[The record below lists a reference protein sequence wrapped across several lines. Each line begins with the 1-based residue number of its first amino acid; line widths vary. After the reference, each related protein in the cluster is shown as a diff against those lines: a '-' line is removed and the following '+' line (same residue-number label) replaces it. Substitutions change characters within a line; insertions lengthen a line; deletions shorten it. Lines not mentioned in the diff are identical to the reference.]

1 MREGG
6 VEGDKASVR
15 RCWGR
20 WQREAGG
27 TRMQGAE
34 RRRGEGGIEDSRE
47 GLEREKCR
55 ERLVGRVG
63 REKERNGLGQRWES
77 W

>member
-6 VEGDKASVR
+6 VEGDNANVR

-27 TRMQGAE
+27 TRMQRLKGGGRAGN
-34 RRRGEGGIEDSRE
+34 RG
-47 GLEREKCR
+47 L
-55 ERLVGRVG
+55 
-63 REKERNGLGQRWES
+63 
-77 W
+77 

>member
-1 MREGG
+1 
-6 VEGDKASVR
+6 
-15 RCWGR
+15 
-20 WQREAGG
+20 
-27 TRMQGAE
+27 MQGAE